1 MFFYFKTETNENLS
15 QEEQKTSINENDE
28 VVESE
33 HDKEEAEE
41 DVILNKYNPVSQQD
55 NPDSRFTLPDYPI
68 DGLSD
73 HEPMY
78 QPEDPGEEGE
88 FNGKQFFFCDSFI

>member
-33 HDKEEAEE
+33 HDKEEEE